1 MILYHYS
8 INKYE
13 TLKSLIAQRMPKKSQ
28 SNGDEFAYD
37 RSLSFFLEPIPLDI
51 AEIYFHRHEF
61 WKSGLELYQYQ
72 IHLNALP
79 KNIAF
84 VLTETPKKT
93 RLLYTVQDWDKVK
106 TDPSLKDVYVKQIH
120 EMEVKSGYRGH
131 GINNL
136 VIACK
141 PFLHG
146 IRKNMVY
153 AAKLATQYPDDGG
166 FEKYAAC
173 VPHLMVYP
181 GYKEVSYTKVEKI
194 KLK

>member
-51 AEIYFHRHEF
+51 AEIYFRRHEF

-72 IHLNALP
+72 VHLNALS

-93 RLLYTVQDWDKVK
+93 R
-106 TDPSLKDVYVKQIH
+106 
-120 EMEVKSGYRGH
+120 
-131 GINNL
+131 
-136 VIACK
+136 
-141 PFLHG
+141 
-146 IRKNMVY
+146 
-153 AAKLATQYPDDGG
+153 
-166 FEKYAAC
+166 
-173 VPHLMVYP
+173 
-181 GYKEVSYTKVEKI
+181 
-194 KLK
+194 